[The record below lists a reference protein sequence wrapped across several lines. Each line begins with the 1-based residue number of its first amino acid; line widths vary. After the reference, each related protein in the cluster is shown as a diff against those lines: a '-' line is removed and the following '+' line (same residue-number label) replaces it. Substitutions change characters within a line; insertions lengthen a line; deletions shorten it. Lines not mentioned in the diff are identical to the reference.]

1 MKNYKE
7 KTHLNSI
14 QSLGCIICESIGLG
28 NRSAEI
34 HHVKDHCG
42 MGRKASHFETIPLCP
57 EHHRHGPDAYHVSP
71 KEFTEK
77 YGTQRE
83 LLQKVQDELNI
94 TGCKCGCASA
104 FNESF
109 SGL

>member
-1 MKNYKE
+1 MRLFRYV
-7 KTHLNSI
+7 LN
-14 QSLGCIICESIGLG
+14 
-28 NRSAEI
+28 
-34 HHVKDHCG
+34 
-42 MGRKASHFETIPLCP
+42 TIDTV
-57 EHHRHGPDAYHVSP
+57 RDAYHVSP

-83 LLQKVQDELNI
+83 LLQMVQDELNI
-94 TGCKCGCASA
+94 TGCKCGCTSA